1 MDVEL
6 PAVGH
11 LWPHLLLGRTRHPCG
26 ITRTWRLQREE
37 FLVSLC
43 PVDNDISSFIHSTVL
58 FLSAFFFFF
67 LRANYSFRL
76 KVELAPRGLC

>member
-11 LWPHLLLGRTRHPCG
+11 LWPRLLLGRTRHPCG
-26 ITRTWRLQREE
+26 ITRAWRLQCEE

-43 PVDNDISSFIHSTVL
+43 PVVNDISSFIHSSVL
-58 FLSAFFFFF
+58 FLLFFFFEGK
-67 LRANYSFRL
+67 L
-76 KVELAPRGLC
+76 